1 MVVCY
6 SWDRNMKKWEQK
18 EASDSKSFQGRRVR
32 GSGNKWNNPG
42 DVKTDTFL
50 IDSKQTEKKSY
61 SISLETWD
69 KLYSEALFSF
79 RLPLLSI
86 KIQDKELVVMD
97 KEDFMKLVAHDF

>member
-1 MVVCY
+1 
-6 SWDRNMKKWEQK
+6 MKKWEAK
-18 EASDSKSFQGRRVR
+18 EIADIKSFGGKRVR

-61 SISLETWD
+61 SISLKTWD
-69 KLYSEALFSF
+69 KLCSEALFSF

-86 KIQDKELVVMD
+86 KIQDKELIVLD
-97 KEDFMKLVAHDF
+97 KEDFKKLIAHDF